1 MSVPAGPGGGRRHV
15 PPFLQGAWGSGRA
28 RTQAATVARASKALP
43 LLKAGGNSGGGFAAA
58 LGIVFG
64 SVWQKTTLDK
74 VALERQDRGHL

>member
-1 MSVPAGPGGGRRHV
+1 M
-15 PPFLQGAWGSGRA
+15 
-28 RTQAATVARASKALP
+28 ARASKALP

-64 SVWQKTTLDK
+64 SAWQKTTLDK